1 MLEQEERG
9 LNQLREKLRIKTDDL
24 PRSFR
29 DDGLDCIHA
38 LFCLLFNWLRLTFV
52 L

>member
-1 MLEQEERG
+1 MLEQEERE
-9 LNQLREKLRIKTDDL
+9 LNQLRKKLRIKTDDL

-29 DDGLDCIHA
+29 DDGLDCIHV
-38 LFCLLFNWLRLTFV
+38 LFCLLFNWLRRPYV